1 MALTNKLSNIATA
14 IREKTG
20 STELMTL
27 DEMPSA
33 IASISGGGSG
43 GECTKHHIP
52 DEALVISG
60 DCQYRFANG
69 GLDWFIE
76 ECGSEI
82 TTKDITNASNMFYG
96 CNLSEIPFDINLKNT
111 SNVNCAYTFQNTY
124 ISKTPYIVGKPSGL
138 NGCFNNCS
146 RLTEIP
152 EDWADRIDWSIIHGT
167 NERLSSLFCNCC
179 SLRRIPQNLMSNLW
193 GMTTSYYS
201 TFYSMGFYGCYVL
214 DEALNVPVHKA
225 TLTSGAFSNFVINC
239 FRLKDIT
246 FETNEDGTPQIAN
259 WKNQTLNL
267 EYTGFAD
274 VTSYITN
281 YSAYHG
287 ITEATRVTDDASYQA
302 LKDNPD
308 WWTERVAYS
317 RYNHDSAVR
326 TINSL
331 PDTSAYLASK
341 GGTNTIKFRGAA
353 GSATDSGAINTLTP
367 EEISIAAAKG
377 WTVSLT

>member
-20 STELMTL
+20 TTELMTL
-27 DEMPSA
+27 DEMPEK
-33 IASISGGGSG
+33 IAGIQGGGSG

-60 DCQYRFANG
+60 NCQYKFANG
-69 GLDWFIE
+69 GWNWFLE

-82 TTKDITNASNMFYG
+82 TTKDITNAESMFYYSYI
-96 CNLSEIPFDINLKNT
+96 NNIPFDINLKNT

-124 ISKTPYIVGKPSGL
+124 ISKAPYIVGKPSGL
-138 NGCFNNCS
+138 NSCFNSCS

-167 NERLSSLFCNCC
+167 NGRLAGLFYNCY

-193 GMTTSYYS
+193 GTTTSYYS
-201 TFYSMGFYGCYVL
+201 TFYSMGFYTCYVL

-225 TLTSGAFSNFVINC
+225 TLTSGAFSNFVTNC
-239 FRLKDIT
+239 DRLKDLT

-259 WKNQTLNL
+259 WKNQTINL
-267 EYTGFAD
+267 EYVGAAGS
-274 VTSYITN
+274 VSHITN
-281 YSAYHG
+281 YSKYHG
-287 ITEATRVTDDASYQA
+287 ITEATRATDDASYQA

-308 WWTERVAYS
+308 YWTYNVAYS

-331 PDTSAYLASK
+331 PDASAYLAEK
-341 GGTNTIKFRGAA
+341 GGTNTIKFEGAA
-353 GSATDSGAINTLTP
+353 GSKTDGGAINTLTP

-377 WTVSLT
+377 WTVTLV